1 MEIFLYFTFF
11 FNMIFLSYLTWGQ
24 IFSLFLFSIIF
35 VHCYF
40 NYDHYYYNDN
50 LIMYSISFILDLFIL
65 SWNFIKLLWNVFS
78 QTRIGNRIYRL
89 FVYLENCYQLTKSK
103 IIKNILFRFLNFNRT
118 RILNTPRVSYD
129 SEATDSD

>member
-1 MEIFLYFTFF
+1 
-11 FNMIFLSYLTWGQ
+11 
-24 IFSLFLFSIIF
+24 
-35 VHCYF
+35 
-40 NYDHYYYNDN
+40 
-50 LIMYSISFILDLFIL
+50 MYSISFILDLFIL

-118 RILNTPRVSYD
+118 VMLNTPRVSYD